1 MPFFSFYFQN
11 VFRNRMQLQHHQT
24 LFLLINNKSLA
35 GMSAQM
41 SEIYKQDKDKDGFLY
56 VIYASQPVFG

>member
-1 MPFFSFYFQN
+1 
-11 VFRNRMQLQHHQT
+11 MQLQHHQA

-41 SEIYKQDKDKDGFLY
+41 SDIYKEEKDKDGFLY
-56 VIYASQPVFG
+56 ILYASQPSFG